1 MNEKLYPS
9 DLTDEEWDFIKEL
22 IPDAKPGRRR
32 RELCMRQVLNAIFY
46 VTKGGIQWRMLPRD
60 YPKWKSVY
68 HYFRQWRLSGVWA
81 RIHDHVRA
89 KVREQE
95 DRHKHPTAG
104 CMDSQSVKTTEVGGP
119 ERGFDSGKKVK
130 GRKRHLLVDTLG
142 LLLVVVV
149 TAASVS
155 DQAGAREVLKRLR
168 GTCKKLRKVWV
179 DGTYRGAEW
188 MSWVKDKYRIVLAP
202 VLRTEKQK
210 GFSVL
215 PRRWVVERTL
225 AWLNQFRR
233 LSKDYEELPTTSE
246 TFIYMAMTRLM
257 LRRLAA

>member
-1 MNEKLYPS
+1 
-9 DLTDEEWDFIKEL
+9 
-22 IPDAKPGRRR
+22 
-32 RELCMRQVLNAIFY
+32 
-46 VTKGGIQWRMLPRD
+46 MLPRE
-60 YPKWKSVY
+60 YPNWKSVY
-68 HYFRQWRLSGVWA
+68 HYFRQWRLSGVWV
-81 RIHDHVRA
+81 RIHDHLRA

-149 TAASVS
+149 TTASVS

-179 DGTYRGAEW
+179 DGTYRGADW
-188 MSWVKDKYRIVLAP
+188 MSWVKDKYRIVLAT
-202 VLRTEKQK
+202 VLRIEKQK

-225 AWLNQFRR
+225 AWLSQSRR

-246 TFIYMAMTRLM
+246 AFIYVAMTRLM